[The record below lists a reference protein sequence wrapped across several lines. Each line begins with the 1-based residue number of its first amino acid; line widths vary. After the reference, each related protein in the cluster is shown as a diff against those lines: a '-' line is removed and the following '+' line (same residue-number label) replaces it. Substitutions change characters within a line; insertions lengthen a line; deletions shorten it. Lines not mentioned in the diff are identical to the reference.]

1 MIFYKTCK
9 AKHACFIFHY
19 KTEKMKK
26 TYLMFLC
33 MAIIALTA
41 CESNNEKPTSAAPTG
56 RTYIMGLATP
66 IKLLYDSTVVVLAD
80 YFPDAIGIEKANI
93 AGCNVAIDNKKGTLL
108 ITGTLPAPIG
118 NLEIFYNGVK
128 HDIPV
133 FASEKI
139 KHRFSYKSTSN
150 TVGAVNMSGNMNG
163 WNYKAT
169 PLSKEGDLWVTDL
182 LLNKGLYQY
191 RIWEDGKE
199 LMDANNKAT
208 VPNGMGAFNNTFLAG
223 EVQGAKPR
231 IVSYGAEKERIEIQ
245 TLDSVGFVQVYF
257 ENNLIPFERTG
268 KTITVHVPE
277 ASVEMSRSHIR
288 VYAADKSQRSNDI
301 LVPLSNGEIV
311 LTASQLSRSDMQS
324 SIMYFMMVD
333 RFMDG
338 NPDNNRP
345 TNDKAILPIANNL
358 GGDISGI
365 TQKIEDGY
373 FQNLGINTIWISPIT
388 TNAEGAWGFW
398 KDKTCEK
405 KNTTTCV
412 ESKFS
417 AYHGY
422 WPTALR
428 SIDNRFGT
436 KDDLEELIETAHD
449 NNMNVILDYVAHHVH
464 QDHPLY
470 KQKPDWTTPLYLPDG
485 TMNTEKWDEHRLTTW
500 FDTFLPT
507 WDFSNPKVVD
517 ALSDT
522 AMFWVE
528 NYQLDGFRHDATKH
542 ISEDF
547 WRALT
552 KKVKTY
558 KAKNPDRSIY
568 QVGETYGSPELISS
582 YISSGQMDA
591 QFDFNLYD
599 AAVDAFAK
607 DETNFDNLVRVL
619 SESMHYYGSHH
630 MMGNITGN
638 QDRARFISYADGSVQ
653 FSEDAK
659 HAGWTRKIEN
669 KGETGFKKLA
679 LLQAFLLTTPGIPCI
694 YYGDEIGIPGG
705 NDPDNRRM
713 MFFENQNNGQQDLMD
728 QVSKLAKLRR
738 ENIALTYGDFF
749 ILKNDSKA
757 LVFVRSYFGKTALVV
772 INKGNKS
779 YDSTITLP
787 DGISSDYLKALR
799 GSSFDNEGQTITYSI
814 PASSY
819 EVIFN

>member
-1 MIFYKTCK
+1 
-9 AKHACFIFHY
+9 
-19 KTEKMKK
+19 MKK
-26 TYLMFLC
+26 THLMVLC
-33 MAIIALTA
+33 MAIIALTS
-41 CESNNEKPTSAAPTG
+41 CESQNNKTASVEQTG
-56 RTYIMGLATP
+56 RTYITGLATP
-66 IKLLYDSTVVVLAD
+66 IKLLYDSTVVVLTD
-80 YFPDAIGIEKANI
+80 YFPDATGIEKATI
-93 AGCNVAIDNKKGTLL
+93 TGCNVAVDKTKGTLL

-118 NLEIFYNGVK
+118 NLEVVYRGVK

-133 FASEKI
+133 FASEKVR
-139 KHRFSYKSTSN
+139 HRFSYKPTSQDIK
-150 TVGAVNMSGNMNG
+150 TVEISGNMNG
-163 WNYKAT
+163 WNRKAT
-169 PLSKEGDLWVTDL
+169 PLHKEGDTWVTDL
-182 LLNKGLYQY
+182 VLNKGLYQY
-191 RIWEDGKE
+191 RVWEDEKE
-199 LMDANNKAT
+199 MMDANNSEQA
-208 VPNGMGAFNNTFLAG
+208 PNGMGAFNNTFLAG
-223 EVQGAKPR
+223 EKQGTQPR
-231 IVSYGAEKERIEIQ
+231 ILSANAEKERIELSA
-245 TLDSVGFVQVYF
+245 LDSLPYIQVYF
-257 ENNLIPFERTG
+257 QNRLVPFTREGQNIIIP
-268 KTITVHVPE
+268 VPE
-277 ASVEMSRSHIR
+277 ASVDLDRSHIR
-288 VYAADKSQRSNDI
+288 VYGANQSQRSNDI
-301 LVPLSNGEIV
+301 LIPLSNGEIV
-311 LTASQLSRSDMQS
+311 MTPSQLNRSDMQA

-333 RFMDG
+333 RFVDG
-338 NPDNNRP
+338 NADNNHP
-345 TNDKAILPIANNL
+345 TNDKGILPIANNL

-373 FQNLGINTIWISPIT
+373 FQQLGINTVWISPIT

-405 KNTTTCV
+405 KNTTKCV

-428 SIDNRFGT
+428 SVDNRFGT
-436 KDDLEELIETAHD
+436 KDDLQELIEIAHD

-507 WDFSNPKVVD
+507 WDFSKPEVVD

-522 AMFWVE
+522 AMYWVE
-528 NYQLDGFRHDATKH
+528 NYELDGFRHDATKH

-552 KKVKTY
+552 KKIKAY
-558 KAKNPDRSIY
+558 KEKNPDRSIY

-607 DETNFDNLVRVL
+607 DETNFENLARVL
-619 SESMHYYGSHH
+619 NESMHYYGSHH
-630 MMGNITGN
+630 LMGNITGN

-669 KGETGFKKLA
+669 KSEIGFKKLA

-713 MFFENQNNGQQDLMD
+713 MYFENWNDNQQKLFETT
-728 QVSKLAKLRR
+728 SKLTKLRK
-738 ENIALTYGDFF
+738 ENLALTYGDLF
-749 ILKNDSKA
+749 ILQNDAKG
-757 LVFVRSYFGKTALVV
+757 LVFVRNYFGKTALV
-772 INKGNKS
+772 ILNKGSQPYQANV
-779 YDSTITLP
+779 TLP
-787 DGISSDYLKALR
+787 EGISASYLKALN
-799 GSSFDNEGQTITYSI
+799 GSAFESEEQTISFTVAPNSF
-814 PASSY
+814 